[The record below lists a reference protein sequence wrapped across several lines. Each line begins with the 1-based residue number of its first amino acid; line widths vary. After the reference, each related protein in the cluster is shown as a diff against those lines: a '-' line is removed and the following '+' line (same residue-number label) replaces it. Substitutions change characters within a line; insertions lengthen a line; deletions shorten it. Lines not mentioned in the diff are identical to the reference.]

1 MKIIMD
7 IRQRL
12 NKTCNELNG
21 LYHDI
26 SVKLGLSDSESMV
39 MYMLYDAQEALTQSD
54 IVKATGLSK
63 QTLNSAIRK
72 LEKDGIIILEKMNE
86 KSKKI
91 VMTDKGQVLIAQKIK
106 PLVDMEDRVL
116 DSWTEED
123 KLKYLELIEKF
134 EKQFE
139 KEVKA
144 YDKKQ

>member
-1 MKIIMD
+1 MD
-7 IRQRL
+7 IRHRL
-12 NKTCNELNG
+12 NKSYNELNG

-26 SVKLGLSDSESMV
+26 SMKLGLSDSESMV
-39 MYMLYDAQEALTQSD
+39 MYMLYDVQEALTQSD

-72 LEKDGIIILEKMNE
+72 LEKGEIILLEKLNE

-91 VMTDKGQVLIAQKIK
+91 VMTDKGRIIIAQKIK

-123 KLKYLELIEKF
+123 RLKYLELIEKF
-134 EKQFE
+134 KEQFE

-144 YDKKQ
+144 YDKGQ

>member
-1 MKIIMD
+1 MIMN

-12 NKTCNELNG
+12 NKNYNELNG

-26 SVKLGLSDSESMV
+26 SMKLGLSDSESMV
-39 MYMLYDAQEALTQSD
+39 MYMLYDIQEPLTQSD

-72 LEKDGIIILEKMNE
+72 LEKEGIIILEKLNE

-91 VMTDKGQVLIAQKIK
+91 VMTDKEQKMK

-116 DSWTEED
+116 ASWTEED
-123 KLKYLELIEKF
+123 RRKYLELIEKF
-134 EKQFE
+134 KVQFE

-144 YDKKQ
+144 YDKRK

>member
-1 MKIIMD
+1 MN

-12 NKTCNELNG
+12 NKMNNELNG

-39 MYMLYDAQEALTQSD
+39 MYMLYDTQEPLTQSD

-72 LEKDGIIILEKMNE
+72 LEKEGVIILEKINE

-91 VMTDKGQVLIAQKIK
+91 VMTEKGQVLIAQKIK
-106 PLVDMEDRVL
+106 PLVDMEDHVL
-116 DSWTEED
+116 DTWTEED
-123 KLKYLELIEKF
+123 RLKYLELVEKF
-134 EKQFE
+134 KEQFE
-139 KEVKA
+139 KEVNA
-144 YDKKQ
+144 YDKRQ

>member
-1 MKIIMD
+1 MN

-12 NKTCNELNG
+12 NKTYNELSG

-39 MYMLYDAQEALTQSD
+39 MYMLYDTQEPLTQSD

-72 LEKDGIIILEKMNE
+72 LEKEEIIILEKLNE

-91 VMTDKGQVLIAQKIK
+91 VMTDKGRILIAQKIK

-116 DSWTEED
+116 DSWKEED
-123 KLKYLELIEKF
+123 RLKYLELIEKF
-134 EKQFE
+134 KEQFE
-139 KEVKA
+139 EEVNA
-144 YDKKQ
+144 YDKRQ

>member
-1 MKIIMD
+1 MD
-7 IRQRL
+7 IRHRL
-12 NKTCNELNG
+12 NKSYNELNG

-26 SVKLGLSDSESMV
+26 SMKLGLSDSESMV
-39 MYMLYDAQEALTQSD
+39 MYMLYDTKEPLTQSG

-72 LEKDGIIILEKMNE
+72 LEKEEIILLEKLNE

-91 VMTDKGQVLIAQKIK
+91 VMTDKGRIIIAQKIK

-123 KLKYLELIEKF
+123 RLKYLELIEKF
-134 EKQFE
+134 KEQFE

-144 YDKKQ
+144 YDKGQ

>member
-1 MKIIMD
+1 MIMN

-12 NKTCNELNG
+12 NKNYNELNG

-26 SVKLGLSDSESMV
+26 SMKLGLSDSESMV
-39 MYMLYDAQEALTQSD
+39 MYMLYDIQEPLTQSD

-72 LEKDGIIILEKMNE
+72 RIIILEKLNE

-91 VMTDKGQVLIAQKIK
+91 VMTDKGQVLIEQKMK

-116 DSWTEED
+116 ASWTEED
-123 KLKYLELIEKF
+123 RRKYLELIEKF
-134 EKQFE
+134 KVQFE

-144 YDKKQ
+144 YDKRK